1 MAWRSS
7 PHTRAGSA
15 RVSRKAAMQNRAILR
30 FYPRCKI
37 AGRLWLRSYAALALH
52 TLMCKDIHMATNLAL
67 DDNLIEEARRAGS
80 HKTKKE
86 AVTAALAEYV
96 KRRKQLRI
104 LEAFGSIDF
113 DPKYDYKAERRR
125 TRS

>member
-1 MAWRSS
+1 
-7 PHTRAGSA
+7 
-15 RVSRKAAMQNRAILR
+15 
-30 FYPRCKI
+30 
-37 AGRLWLRSYAALALH
+37 
-52 TLMCKDIHMATNLAL
+52 MATNLAL
-67 DDNLIEEARRAGS
+67 DDNLIEEARRAGC

-113 DPKYDYKAERRR
+113 DPEYDYKAERRR